1 MPDPPYRGMARDY
14 EEGDSEL
21 SPGTGILH
29 RGCEAD
35 RRACLIPGG
44 VEGIYLRTLLVNQ
57 DDLLCYSIGDDR
69 A

>member
-1 MPDPPYRGMARDY
+1 MPDPPYRGIARDY

-44 VEGIYLRTLLVNQ
+44 VEGIYLRILLVN
-57 DDLLCYSIGDDR
+57 
-69 A
+69 